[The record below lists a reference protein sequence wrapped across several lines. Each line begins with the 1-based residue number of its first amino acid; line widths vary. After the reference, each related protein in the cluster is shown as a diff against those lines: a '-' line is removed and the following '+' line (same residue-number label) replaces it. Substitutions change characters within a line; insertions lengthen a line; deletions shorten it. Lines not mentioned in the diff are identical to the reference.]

1 MDYAEPVPAD
11 ASFVDIYRDFV
22 EGKRS
27 IRFTQKVGVENL
39 RRYSCPSYP
48 GWNMRIPDVLRAD
61 VFLKE
66 LKEFEQKGYFPNL
79 VIIYLPQDHTSGTQP
94 GMPTPRAHVADNDLA
109 LGRIVEGISKSK
121 FWQRTCIF
129 VIEDD
134 PQDGFDHVDGHRSLC
149 LVISPYTK
157 RGAVVSEFY
166 NQGSVLH
173 TICRILGVPPMNQMV
188 AMSPVMTACFTE
200 KPDFTP
206 YTALPNRIP
215 LDELNPPLNALNRQQ
230 RYWAEA
236 SLRLPLDKPD
246 RVEEH
251 LLNRILWHAIKG
263 VDAPYPAEFAGA
275 HGKGLAARG
284 LVLEWALS
292 QKQ

>member
-1 MDYAEPVPAD
+1 
-11 ASFVDIYRDFV
+11 
-22 EGKRS
+22 
-27 IRFTQKVGVENL
+27 
-39 RRYSCPSYP
+39 
-48 GWNMRIPDVLRAD
+48 MRIPDVLRAE

-66 LKEFEQKGYFPNL
+66 LKEFERKGYFPNL

-109 LGRIVEGISKSK
+109 LGRIVEGISKSR
-121 FWQRTCIF
+121 FWAKTCIF
-129 VIEDD
+129 VTEDD

-166 NQGSVLH
+166 NQSSVLH

-188 AMSPVMTACFTE
+188 AMAPVMTACFTDN
-200 KPDFTP
+200 PDLTP
-206 YTALPNRIP
+206 YQALPNRVP
-215 LDELNPPLNALNRQQ
+215 LDELNPPLQSLSPAA

-236 SLRLPLDKPD
+236 SLRLPLEKPD
-246 RVEEH
+246 RADEN
-251 LLNRILWHAIKG
+251 LLNRIIWHAVQG

-275 HGKGLAARG
+275 HGRGLAARG
-284 LVLEWALS
+284 LGVRARRGRGGLVETRAGAAQRLFS
-292 QKQ
+292 ILRATFASTKSSEPSITVS